1 MYPTEQ
7 FIKFLRELTTQNN
20 KKALVALRQG
30 IIPAK
35 EFYSFKYLAPFCDL
49 SNNHSLVIFKTIGAL
64 YAMHPL
70 EAKDANIGTAFR
82 NLCSGKDDFETMEKR
97 VLRLIASDTSEE
109 ACLILSK
116 YFSLFKAKNV
126 SFPFETALKNLQF
139 WNARTKR
146 EIAKAFWIKEEN
158 EPQGDTNE

>member
-1 MYPTEQ
+1 MYPTER
-7 FIKFLRELTTQNN
+7 FIKYLRELTTLNN

-35 EFYSFKYLAPFCDL
+35 EFYAFKYIAPFCDL
-49 SNNHSLVIFKTIGAL
+49 SNSRSLVIYKTIGAL

-70 EAKDANIGTAFR
+70 EAKDANLGAAFR
-82 NLCSGKDDFETMEKR
+82 NLCSSKEDLETMEKR
-97 VLRLIASDTSEE
+97 ILRLIASDTSEE

-126 SFPFETALKNLQF
+126 PFPFEGALKDLQF
-139 WNARTKR
+139 WGSRSKR